1 VHYAYNHP
9 GFYQTMMDSRLVQ
22 DLSRILLTLH
32 EGKAH
37 TNAMIKKTGIYKN
50 NVYEATRFLVKARL
64 ATRFKIKNV
73 HRQKMFTQLNE
84 FGQQLADL
92 IENAEKFEKSFSQ
105 LTDTIRR
112 VYNLPEDAE
121 KKVIRSLLLN
131 RGLNHQEID
140 KYEEHMV
147 YAEGFERDSMSIL
160 IDGIVN
166 KYALFLLEF
175 SPNNYA
181 KEFLKEIIT
190 RKLSNYLL
198 IRIESIVKDGY
209 FRNDKYEIDRPEQ
222 VATKNRINEM
232 VEENCS
238 LLFNFLDEQVNYPYK
253 NQHIRNEVKS
263 IVSCLFSIF
272 HLPKERVK
280 QKIKEEIEFI
290 EGLPPPKV
298 SPYLDED
305 EVKRSNETQR
315 EIYNYVAEL
324 NASA

>member
-1 VHYAYNHP
+1 
-9 GFYQTMMDSRLVQ
+9 
-22 DLSRILLTLH
+22 
-32 EGKAH
+32 
-37 TNAMIKKTGIYKN
+37 
-50 NVYEATRFLVKARL
+50 
-64 ATRFKIKNV
+64 
-73 HRQKMFTQLNE
+73 
-84 FGQQLADL
+84 
-92 IENAEKFEKSFSQ
+92 
-105 LTDTIRR
+105 
-112 VYNLPEDAE
+112 
-121 KKVIRSLLLN
+121 
-131 RGLNHQEID
+131 
-140 KYEEHMV
+140 
-147 YAEGFERDSMSIL
+147 
-160 IDGIVN
+160 
-166 KYALFLLEF
+166 LFLLEF

-209 FRNDKYEIDRPEQ
+209 FRNDKYEIDLPEQ

-232 VEENCS
+232 VEENSS
-238 LLFNFLDEQVNYPYK
+238 LFFNFLDDQVNYPYK

-263 IVSCLFSIF
+263 IISCLFSIF